1 MSQKSSKHTPQ
12 PPLVYLLANQTDF
25 DAFLALPAATAPAAV
40 VDESTTVPAEGTEAP
55 PQLEQYL
62 DTTDFQLLRTGYTLA
77 VQADGELLHLTL
89 RNQVRAL
96 RGNVATTAAER
107 PDAAGSV
114 AAWPAAQE
122 PRRWPKALRTA
133 LKQTLSVKTKLQ
145 IIACIERTT
154 HYRQL
159 LLPSAAEPLLL
170 ALDEVV
176 VRLPHRQQA
185 GTGAPAPIYEV
196 TVVPT
201 NAEQLAMVRDS
212 KALLAELRR
221 VAAVSAAEGSTVG
234 RALLAPSLYPPFRQA
249 ASKEDNEIEGTGLVA
264 GIQPTMLVTDAC
276 RLIWHEQL
284 MVMLCDEAGARFS
297 REIEYVHE
305 LRVAIRRARAAAK
318 LYGDFFPRKS
328 LRPFLK
334 VLRETGQRLGVV
346 RDLDVLIAK
355 AQRSRKQQKRGKKGQ
370 SALLTQWEAARAE
383 AHAELVAWLE
393 SKPYRTFVTDFY
405 EFCSTPSAEAESN
418 VAAGTGP
425 PLQQIRHVAPTL
437 LMARFAQVRRYEVLF
452 DRAESVPYAT
462 IHALR
467 IDCKYLRY
475 SLEFVRHLLGSEG
488 EALIERLKALQEL
501 LGDLN
506 DAVVAQQMVTGNP
519 GATKKQAAPTA
530 YVEQQARLVS
540 ELSNKVP
547 AAFARFVD
555 QASREQLVRAVAHL

>member
-1 MSQKSSKHTPQ
+1 MPQNPLQHTPQ
-12 PPLVYLLANQTDF
+12 PPLSYLLANQTDF
-25 DAFLALPAATAPAAV
+25 DAFLALPAPTAG
-40 VDESTTVPAEGTEAP
+40 SEAL
-55 PQLEQYL
+55 PQIEQYL

-89 RNQVRAL
+89 RNQARAL
-96 RGNVATTAAER
+96 LGNVATTAVER
-107 PDAAGSV
+107 PDAAGTV
-114 AAWPAAQE
+114 AAWQAAQQ
-122 PRRWPKALRTA
+122 PQRWPKALRTA

-145 IIACIERTT
+145 IIACLERTT
-154 HYRQL
+154 HHRQL
-159 LLPSAAEPLLL
+159 LLPTAAEPLLL

-176 VRLPHRQQA
+176 IRLPQADALPHRQQA
-185 GTGAPAPIYEV
+185 GTGAPATIYEV

-201 NAEQLAMVRDS
+201 NAEQKVTVRDS
-212 KALLAELRR
+212 KTLLAELRR
-221 VAAVSAAEGSTVG
+221 VAAVSTADGSTVG
-234 RALLAPSLYPPFRQA
+234 RALQMLSRYPPFRQA
-249 ASKEDNEIEGTGLVA
+249 ASKDASKEDRAGDVTAIVA
-264 GIQPTMLVTDAC
+264 GIHPTMLITDAC

-284 MVMLCDEAGARFS
+284 MVMLCNEAGARFS

-318 LYGDFFPRKS
+318 LYGDFFPRKR

-355 AQRSRKQQKRGKKGQ
+355 AQRNRKQQKRGKKGQ

-393 SKPYRTFVTDFY
+393 SKRYRTFVADFHK
-405 EFCSTPSAEAESN
+405 FCSTPPAEAESN
-418 VAAGTGP
+418 VATGTGP

-452 DRAESVPYAT
+452 DRAEPMPYAT

-467 IDCKYLRY
+467 IDGKYLRY
-475 SLEFVRHLLGSEG
+475 SLEFVRHLLGNEG
-488 EALIERLKALQEL
+488 EALIERLKGLQEL

-519 GATKKQAAPTA
+519 RETKRKAAPPA
-530 YVEQQARLVS
+530 YVEQQERLVL
-540 ELSNKVP
+540 ELSNNVP
-547 AAFARFVD
+547 AAFARFVE
-555 QASREQLVRAVAHL
+555 QESREQLARAVAHL